1 MVDGPPWHFSPR
13 RLGRTSLALMTRPS
27 KAKKQVD
34 VHLRIRPLVK
44 EELERQDTKMDMS
57 IFPSDDGST
66 SLKLT
71 TPKTDADD
79 VEYVEVLGF
88 QVPKSKPKRD
98 KTFRR
103 FVSVHHDVT
112 NVEFFE
118 STVAPLVQDA
128 LAGRTACCFAYGHT
142 GSGKTHTI
150 LGYGSELG
158 MYRLASKR
166 LFEAIDD
173 LADQHQTVDRLD
185 QPKLQVRFNE
195 IYNGEVYD
203 LLNDGAKCFVR
214 EDAHGKV
221 HIRGETRV
229 DDETGI
235 VSTTF
240 SQSPFASTLDE
251 LIEIV
256 QRGIAA
262 RATGNSD
269 VHRASSRSHAIL
281 EVEFV
286 SDRVLRL
293 REAVDDLEQEYTA
306 IRHERDTLEMDIFTR
321 QHYKVEGKWVKKEN
335 AQGSTDE
342 ECSRLLNLRKQ
353 YLLVESQ
360 KRAAQRNVDD
370 AKQAGLSC
378 LGGTLVFV
386 DLAGSEHAGKESDGI
401 QKTEEEQQECR
412 EINKSL
418 SALKACF
425 RAQAVGQTSTS
436 CYRNSKLTLVL
447 RDHLRSHASHTAMIA
462 AISPSNF
469 HATKTIHTLQ
479 YAQLVAEK

>member
-1 MVDGPPWHFSPR
+1 
-13 RLGRTSLALMTRPS
+13 MTRPS

-57 IFPSDDGST
+57 IVPSDDGST

-103 FVSVHHDVT
+103 FASVHHDVT

-118 STVAPLVQDA
+118 RTVAPLVEDA
-128 LAGRTACCFAYGHT
+128 LTGRTACCFAYGHT

-166 LFEAIDD
+166 LFEAIDE
-173 LADQHQTVDRLD
+173 LSDQHQTVDRLD

-214 EDAHGKV
+214 VKTPMAKCTFEA
-221 HIRGETRV
+221 RLE
-229 DDETGI
+229 
-235 VSTTF
+235 STTRRALSRRRF
-240 SQSPFASTLDE
+240 PK
-251 LIEIV
+251 
-256 QRGIAA
+256 RGIAA

-286 SDRVLRL
+286 SDRILRL

-335 AQGSTDE
+335 AQGSTEE

-401 QKTEEEQQECR
+401 QKTDEEQQECR